1 LDPTIYSSIY
11 SLRRIL
17 DQLRTIFRGIR
28 KIDNRE
34 TRSREL
40 FEMMNVK
47 MKYLKILTALRKY
60 IQSIRGDV
68 AFNSLIERIMDYGS
82 LDDDTVDSYQR

>member
-1 LDPTIYSSIY
+1 
-11 SLRRIL
+11 
-17 DQLRTIFRGIR
+17 
-28 KIDNRE
+28 
-34 TRSREL
+34 
-40 FEMMNVK
+40 MMNVK